1 MPLSAPMHNARR
13 TRRSGCHFR
22 KRSCRRSGKR
32 IEHGGAGREPWR
44 GVDGRAGIGHRHR
57 VMGRCGVGRKVL
69 HANTAA
75 ARICVPHD
83 FLGDGAFIEIPW
95 TGLGEAF

>member
-1 MPLSAPMHNARR
+1 MRVGFSARAAVLESDLAVDP
-13 TRRSGCHFR
+13 
-22 KRSCRRSGKR
+22 GKR

-44 GVDGRAGIGHRHR
+44 GVDGCAGVGHRHR
-57 VMGRCGVGRKVL
+57 FMGRCGVGCKVL

-75 ARICVPHD
+75 AHIRVPHD

-95 TGLGEAF
+95 AGLGEAFKGIG